1 VLKNYSITKLPNYQL
16 RYNPCVLQRAL
27 IIAFLLAGAAW
38 AQQEAPPSP
47 AQTPAEPQV
56 KINVMN
62 VCTPAKE
69 DQELINHALAA
80 VPAKP
85 SFTADFEVSRGHTT
99 LKKAPDANFVRVR
112 RDYAA
117 DSPLMTAQY
126 SMSADSK
133 DTVELLVL
141 RMRDPKEFLEIVL
154 EDRVSAG
161 AAAPSSVLAADTP
174 PSRVRIERLGKNA
187 AGLTRCQEIDQSAYE
202 PAFRRAS
209 EIMAQYRA
217 AMGLRTAF
225 HSDIAWLN
233 TGPGSGATPRKKQSA
248 KKKQ

>member
-1 VLKNYSITKLPNYQL
+1 MA
-16 RYNPCVLQRAL
+16 RCYNPSVLQRAL
-27 IIAFLLAGAAW
+27 IIAFLLAGAAC

-47 AQTPAEPQV
+47 AQTPTEPQGNQPQV

-62 VCTPAKE
+62 VCTPTKE
-69 DQELINHALAA
+69 DQELIQHALAV
-80 VPAKP
+80 VPGKP

-117 DSPLMTAQY
+117 ESPLMTAQY
-126 SMSADSK
+126 SMSIDSK
-133 DTVELLVL
+133 ETVELLVL
-141 RMRDPKEFLEIVL
+141 RTRDPKEFLELVL

-161 AAAPSSVLAADTP
+161 AAAPTSVLAADTP

-202 PAFRRAS
+202 PLFRRAT

-217 AMGLRTAF
+217 AMGLRTTF

-233 TGPGSGATPRKKQSA
+233 TSPKPGSSAPPKKSA
-248 KKKQ
+248 KKR

>member
-154 EDRVSAG
+154 ED
-161 AAAPSSVLAADTP
+161 TP

-248 KKKQ
+248 KRKQ